1 MQSQSVYPFAERARL
16 LLQSFAVA
24 VALVGSLPAQAGLLE
39 DASQSLKAGQ
49 HAKALEL
56 VNKHLAG
63 QPKDARGRFLKG
75 LIFTGMNRQGD
86 AIATFKKLTED
97 YPELPEPYN
106 NLAVI
111 YAQQKQYDKARDALE
126 QAIRTHPAYATAH
139 ENLGDIYSHLA
150 SQAYG
155 KALQI
160 DSSNA
165 LAQTKLALINDLV
178 GTDKS
183 AGAVVPAATPALP
196 APTVLAATKP
206 AEPAKP
212 AETVRPAPPV
222 AKPVA
227 PEAKPAEPKPV
238 PVPVP
243 APASAATEPANLE
256 GEITAAVDDWL
267 AAWSKKDVKR
277 YLGHYARDFV
287 PPGKSSRKDWEAERT
302 LKVGKPGKIEV
313 SRGKLTVK
321 TSGQDKATASFRQ
334 NYVSAS
340 FKAAS
345 NKSLQLVKRDGK
357 WQIQQ
362 ELVH

>member
-1 MQSQSVYPFAERARL
+1 MQSQSVYPFVERARL

-24 VALVGSLPAQAGLLE
+24 AALLTGLPAQAGPLE

-49 HAKALEL
+49 HAKALDL

-63 QPKDARGRFLKG
+63 QPRDARGRFLKG
-75 LIFTGMNRQGD
+75 LILTGMNRQGD
-86 AIATFKKLTED
+86 AIAIFKKLTED

-139 ENLGDIYSHLA
+139 ENLGDIYSRLA

-165 LAQTKLALINDLV
+165 PAQTKLALINDLV
-178 GTDKS
+178 GTDKP
-183 AGAVVPAATPALP
+183 AGALAPAVAPAL
-196 APTVLAATKP
+196 TVLAGTKP

-212 AETVRPAPPV
+212 VPDI
-222 AKPVA
+222 AKPAA
-227 PEAKPAEPKPV
+227 PETKPAEPKPV
-238 PVPVP
+238 PAPAP
-243 APASAATEPANLE
+243 APASAEVKPANLE
-256 GEITAAVDDWL
+256 GEITATIDDWL

-277 YLGHYARDFV
+277 YLGYYGRDFTI
-287 PPGKSSRKDWEAERT
+287 PGKASRKDWETERT

-321 TSGQDKATASFRQ
+321 LNGQDKATASFRQ
-334 NYVSAS
+334 SYVSAS
-340 FKAAS
+340 FKATS
-345 NKSLQLVKRDGK
+345 NKTLHLVKRDGK

-362 ELVH
+362 ELVN

>member
-16 LLQSFAVA
+16 LLQSFAV
-24 VALVGSLPAQAGLLE
+24 VAALAGSLPAQAGPLE

-49 HAKALEL
+49 HAKALDL

-126 QAIRTHPAYATAH
+126 QALRTHPAYATAH
-139 ENLGDIYSHLA
+139 ENLGDIYSRLA

-165 LAQTKLALINDLV
+165 SAQTKLAMINDLV

-183 AGAVVPAATPALP
+183 AGAVAPAAAP
-196 APTVLAATKP
+196 APTVLAGAKP

-212 AETVRPAPPV
+212 TELAKPAPTI
-222 AKPVA
+222 AKSVSSD
-227 PEAKPAEPKPV
+227 AKPAEPKPV
-238 PVPVP
+238 PAP
-243 APASAATEPANLE
+243 ASPPASAAAEPANLE
-256 GEITAAVDDWL
+256 GEITAAIDDWL

-277 YLGHYARDFV
+277 YLGYYARDFTT
-287 PPGKSSRKDWEAERT
+287 PGKASRKDWEAERT

-321 TSGQDKATASFRQ
+321 LSGQDKATASFRQ
-334 NYVSAS
+334 SYLSTS
-340 FKAAS
+340 FKASS
-345 NKSLQLVKRDGK
+345 NKTLQLVKRDGK

-362 ELVH
+362 EFVN

>member
-1 MQSQSVYPFAERARL
+1 MQSQSVYPFVERARL

-24 VALVGSLPAQAGLLE
+24 AALLGGLPAQAGPLE

-49 HAKALEL
+49 HAKALDL
-56 VNKHLAG
+56 VNKHLAA

-86 AIATFKKLTED
+86 AIAIFKKLTED

-139 ENLGDIYSHLA
+139 ENLGDIYSRLA

-178 GTDKS
+178 GTDKP
-183 AGAVVPAATPALP
+183 AGAVAPAAAP
-196 APTVLAATKP
+196 APTVLAGTKS
-206 AEPAKP
+206 AETAKP
-212 AETVRPAPPV
+212 AENINPAPAI
-222 AKPVA
+222 AKTTA

-238 PVPVP
+238 PAPAP
-243 APASAATEPANLE
+243 APASAATEPAKPE
-256 GEITAAVDDWL
+256 GEITAAIDDWL

-277 YLGHYARDFV
+277 YLGYYARDFTI
-287 PPGKSSRKDWEAERT
+287 PGKASRKDWEAERA
-302 LKVGKPGKIEV
+302 LRIGKPGKIEV
-313 SRGKLTVK
+313 SRGRLTVK
-321 TSGQDKATASFRQ
+321 LSGEDKATASFRQ

-345 NKSLQLVKRDGK
+345 NKTLHLVKRDGK

-362 ELVH
+362 ELVN